1 MNFSLS
7 LFLFIYTHLQSN
19 KIRENIFR
27 YALINLIKKANRTK
41 ERKKP
46 TTVPITIAS
55 PFPIHPPSFA
65 EDLSGPQ
72 NSSFITFAL
81 SPSSSSSSSSKE
93 GTKRWEKRESLFSS
107 YMESCQFSL
116 FPSILFALAMAPIN
130 YFTRHALYLDLS
142 LFPLSRLEFVFS
154 FFFPRD
160 AFEKTVAG
168 SGNNARFMR
177 ASVSFFCITCVY
189 AYVYMCV
196 CVYVLVVRCVYRFS

>member
-1 MNFSLS
+1 MLMNFSLS

-27 YALINLIKKANRTK
+27 YALINLIKKAKRTK

-81 SPSSSSSSSSKE
+81 SPSSSSSSSKE

-154 FFFPRD
+154 FFFFLEMPSR
-160 AFEKTVAG
+160 
-168 SGNNARFMR
+168 RRWR
-177 ASVSFFCITCVY
+177 AQVITLVSCAPLFLSFVSLVCMHTYI
-189 AYVYMCV
+189 CV
-196 CVYVLVVRCVYRFS
+196 CVCMCS

>member
-1 MNFSLS
+1 MLMNFSLS

-27 YALINLIKKANRTK
+27 YALINLIKKAKRTK

-142 LFPLSRLEFVFS
+142 LFPLSRLEFVF
-154 FFFPRD
+154 FFFFLEISSR
-160 AFEKTVAG
+160 
-168 SGNNARFMR
+168 RRWR
-177 ASVSFFCITCVY
+177 AQVITLVSCAPLFLSFVSLVCMHTYI
-189 AYVYMCV
+189 CV
-196 CVYVLVVRCVYRFS
+196 CVCMCS

>member
-1 MNFSLS
+1 MLMNFSLS

-27 YALINLIKKANRTK
+27 YALINLIKKAKRTK

-81 SPSSSSSSSSKE
+81 SPSSSSSSSKE

-142 LFPLSRLEFVFS
+142 LFPLSRLEFVF
-154 FFFPRD
+154 FFFFLEISSR
-160 AFEKTVAG
+160 
-168 SGNNARFMR
+168 RRWR
-177 ASVSFFCITCVY
+177 AQVITLVSCAPLFLSFVSLVCMHTYI
-189 AYVYMCV
+189 CV
-196 CVYVLVVRCVYRFS
+196 CVCMCS